1 MARQVQTLA
10 WPPKMAVCVGA
21 IVLNQHRDRVLFVR
35 QAPRHDLAGQWSIPW
50 GVVDEGESLEAATL
64 RETQEEGGI
73 VAKVEGLMG
82 IQDLRQAGWLAIVF
96 LCRHVSG
103 VPISDGGVETDRAAF
118 LSLAEMDTFDEPLE
132 PWCEWLV
139 RRVLQGE
146 YHVIPPELDNPYHPR
161 LAFL

>member
-1 MARQVQTLA
+1 
-10 WPPKMAVCVGA
+10 
-21 IVLNQHRDRVLFVR
+21 
-35 QAPRHDLAGQWSIPW
+35 
-50 GVVDEGESLEAATL
+50 VVDEGESPEAATL

-96 LCRHVSG
+96 LCHHVSG

-118 LSLAEMDTFDEPLE
+118 LSLAQMDTFDEPLE